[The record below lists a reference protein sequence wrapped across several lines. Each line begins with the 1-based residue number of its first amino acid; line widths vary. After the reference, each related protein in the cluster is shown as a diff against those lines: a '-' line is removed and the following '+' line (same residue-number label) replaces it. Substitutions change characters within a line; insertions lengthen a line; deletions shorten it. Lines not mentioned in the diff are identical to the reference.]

1 MAKMTKSQM
10 ATAKRNEVL
19 EMLTEYLTDLD
30 EEVMRESGNTIVFP
44 SVDAD
49 GNELY
54 VKITVAIPRGDRSG
68 EAYNGHDAAQAY
80 EDKQKVIAAKREQRA
95 KEHEIKVAEAKRKRE
110 ATKAKKEAEAAE
122 RAEILAKMEGEGE

>member
-80 EDKQKVIAAKREQRA
+80 EDKQKFIAAKREQRA

-110 ATKAKKEAEAAE
+110 AAKAKKEAEAAE

>member
-68 EAYNGHDAAQAY
+68 EAYNGHDATQAY
-80 EDKQKVIAAKREQRA
+80 EDKQKLIAAKREQRA

-110 ATKAKKEAEAAE
+110 AAKARKEAEAAE